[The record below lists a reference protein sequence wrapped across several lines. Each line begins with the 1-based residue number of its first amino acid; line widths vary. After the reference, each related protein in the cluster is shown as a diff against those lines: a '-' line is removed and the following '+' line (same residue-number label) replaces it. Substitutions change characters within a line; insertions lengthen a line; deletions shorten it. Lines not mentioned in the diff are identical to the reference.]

1 MTMLIDTLAKIVADE
16 TIDRDQAR
24 AAMAHI
30 MSGEATEAQIGGFL
44 VALRMRGETA
54 EQISGFAEAMRESS
68 IRVHSAHPNLVDTCG
83 TGGDALDSFNI
94 STAAALVTAA
104 AGAPVAKH
112 GNRSVSSRCG
122 SADVLTALGV
132 RIDLAPSDAEVCLDE
147 VGIGFLFAPSHHPAM
162 KHAIGPRRELGL
174 RTVFNI
180 LGPLT
185 NPAGATRQILGV
197 FAPELT
203 ELLARTL
210 ADLGSDHALVVY
222 GLDGLDEMSTLGET
236 QVSELRGGAIETYTV
251 TPEQFGLARA
261 NARDLAGDEPEPSAQ
276 LLIDAISGVDQ
287 PRAEIVAFNAAA
299 ALYVGGLVGDLAE
312 GIEIAREAIG
322 SGAAVGKLDDLR
334 EITGRLAPAE
344 EQ

>member
-1 MTMLIDTLAKIVADE
+1 MLTDALAKIVDGE
-16 TIDRDQAR
+16 TIDRETAR
-24 AAMAHI
+24 AAMACI
-30 MSGEATEAQIGGFL
+30 MSGEATEAQIGAFL
-44 VALRMRGETA
+44 VALRMEGETA
-54 EQISGFAEAMRESS
+54 EEISGFAEAMRESS
-68 IRVHSAHPNLVDTCG
+68 VRVHSAHPKLVDTCG
-83 TGGDALDSFNI
+83 TGGDALDTFNI

-122 SADVLTALGV
+122 SADVLAALGV
-132 RIDLAPSDAEVCLDE
+132 RIDLAPSDVEVCLDE

-185 NPAGATRQILGV
+185 NPAGATRQVLGV

-210 ADLGSDHALVVY
+210 ADLGSDHALVVH
-222 GLDGLDEMSTLGET
+222 GVDGLDELSTLGET
-236 QVSELRGGAIETYTV
+236 QVSELRDGTIETYTV
-251 TPEQFGLARA
+251 TPEQFGLRRA
-261 NARDLAGDEPEPSAQ
+261 TVEQLAGDEPDPSAR
-276 LLIDAISGVDQ
+276 LLVDAISGVDE
-287 PRAEIVAFNAAA
+287 PRAEIVALNAAA
-299 ALYVGGLVGDLAE
+299 ALYVGEVAGDLAA
-312 GIEIAREAIG
+312 GIEIAREAIE
-322 SGAAVGKLDDLR
+322 SGAAVRKLDDLR
-334 EITGRLAPAE
+334 TTTGRLAPTE

>member
-1 MTMLIDTLAKIVADE
+1 MLTDTLAKIVDGE
-16 TIDRDQAR
+16 SVDREQAR

-30 MSGEATEAQIGGFL
+30 MSGGATEAQIGGFL
-44 VALRMRGETA
+44 VALRIRGETA

-68 IRVHSAHPNLVDTCG
+68 VRVSSSRANLVDTCG
-83 TGGDALDSFNI
+83 TGGDALDTFNI

-132 RIDLAPSDAEVCLDE
+132 RIDLAPSDVGVCLDE
-147 VGIGFLFAPSHHPAM
+147 VSIGFLFAPSHHPAM

-185 NPAGATRQILGV
+185 NPAGATRQVLGV
-197 FAPELT
+197 FGPELT
-203 ELLARTL
+203 ELIARTL
-210 ADLGSDHALVVY
+210 ADLGSDHALVVH
-222 GLDGLDEMSTLGET
+222 GLDGLDELSTLGET
-236 QVSELRGGAIETYTV
+236 QVSELRDGAIETYTV

-261 NARDLAGDEPEPSAQ
+261 KVEDLAGDEPEPSAK
-276 LLIDAISGVDQ
+276 LLIDAISGADE
-287 PRAEIVAFNAAA
+287 PRAEIVIFNAAA
-299 ALYVGGLVGDLAE
+299 ALYVGGVVGDLAE
-312 GIEIAREAIG
+312 GIELAREAVA
-322 SGAAVGKLDDLR
+322 SGAAMDKLDDLR
-334 EITGRLAPAE
+334 EITGRLASAE

>member
-210 ADLGSDHALVVY
+210 ADLGSDHALVVH
-222 GLDGLDEMSTLGET
+222 GLDGLDELSTLGET
-236 QVSELRGGAIETYTV
+236 QVSELRDGSVETYTAPRRCMWAV
-251 TPEQFGLARA
+251 WRAIWPRASRSRAR
-261 NARDLAGDEPEPSAQ
+261 PSAAARPWPSSTICAKSPGGWPPRRSSDHARHPRRDHGPQ
-276 LLIDAISGVDQ
+276 APGDRGADGHRVPRGGAHASG
-287 PRAEIVAFNAAA
+287 
-299 ALYVGGLVGDLAE
+299 
-312 GIEIAREAIG
+312 
-322 SGAAVGKLDDLR
+322 
-334 EITGRLAPAE
+334 
-344 EQ
+344 